1 MKTATFSSLLVDPEL
16 RQAAEESLKEG
27 ETISSIVEQSIR
39 DNIARRQR
47 QREFLG
53 CGLASLGEA
62 ARSGA
67 YVSSEVVLGRLEQM
81 LAKVK
86 AGK

>member
-1 MKTATFSSLLVDPEL
+1 MWLGLA
-16 RQAAEESLKEG
+16 
-27 ETISSIVEQSIR
+27 
-39 DNIARRQR
+39 
-47 QREFLG
+47 G

-81 LAKVK
+81 LAKAK